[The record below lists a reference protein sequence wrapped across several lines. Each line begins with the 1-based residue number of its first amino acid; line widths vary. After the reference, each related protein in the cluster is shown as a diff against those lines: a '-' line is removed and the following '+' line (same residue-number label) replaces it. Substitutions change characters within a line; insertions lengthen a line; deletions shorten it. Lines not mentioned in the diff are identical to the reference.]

1 MISSIPSACAAASID
16 CRYTVPLAPAAA
28 VSGLTSFLR
37 DGALANFFNLRGQQA
52 HYYRYLVDLDHQFYQ
67 GKPATNQIE
76 FVIVKRPALSIP
88 CLRGHG
94 ILPLL
99 AGLDCRSRSPA
110 MTECLPARPNAVPWV
125 TTLGVPGCRPPPT
138 ERIARFLVHERIVP

>member
-37 DGALANFFNLRGQQA
+37 DGALANFFSLRGQQA
-52 HYYRYLVDLDHQFYQ
+52 HYYRYLVDLDHQFYPW
-67 GKPATNQIE
+67 GKPATNQFE
-76 FVIVKRPALSIP
+76 FLIVKRSALSILSIL

-94 ILPLL
+94 ALL
-99 AGLDCRSRSPA
+99 SFAGR
-110 MTECLPARPNAVPWV
+110 
-125 TTLGVPGCRPPPT
+125 
-138 ERIARFLVHERIVP
+138 

>member
-52 HYYRYLVDLDHQFYQ
+52 HYDRDLFWLLDQQFYQ
-67 GKPATNQIE
+67 GKPATNQFE
-76 FVIVKRPALSIP
+76 FLIVKRPALSILSIL

-94 ILPLL
+94 ALLSLP
-99 AGLDCRSRSPA
+99 AGLDERRSRSPSE
-110 MTECLPARPNAVPWV
+110 ECLLAHRNAVP
-125 TTLGVPGCRPPPT
+125 
-138 ERIARFLVHERIVP
+138 